1 VPQAAGDP
9 KGEGAGVVL
18 VDMITDPERAEA
30 YRRDGHWDD
39 ATLSGRVA
47 HVASRWPA
55 RPAVVDREGNA
66 AHSYAELAR
75 DVSIVAAWLEARGV
89 GIGDVVSIQL
99 PNWYEFVVLAVATQ
113 RVGSV
118 INPLLPIYR
127 RKELLHVFT
136 VGGSKVVCTPAHY
149 RNYDHLSATRAV
161 IEESGRSIVHVVVDE
176 ARPAALTAADG
187 HTVWFGDILAGD
199 ADADADAGGR
209 GTVSASGAHREVP
222 PPSAV
227 SELIFTSGTEAA
239 PKAIMHTEQTANF
252 SVRVAAEDLGIGD
265 DDVVWMPSPIGHS
278 TGFNYGVR
286 FALYHG
292 LPLVLQDRWDA
303 GVACDLI
310 AARGASYTL
319 ASTTFLQDLV
329 AEAELRGD
337 CQLGS
342 MARFGCGGS
351 PVPSELVRR
360 AAACGIGVLRLY
372 GSTEVLVATWN
383 RPDGP
388 EGKVIDTDG
397 PALSNV
403 EVEIR
408 DENGR
413 AAAPGEAGEIYVRGP
428 NTCVGFYRDP
438 ARTAATFGPG
448 GWVRS
453 GDLAVI
459 DEDGY
464 LTVVGRKKE
473 IIIRGGLNITPRE
486 IEDLL
491 LDFPEVD
498 RAAVVGLPHE
508 RLGERV
514 CACVVLAPG
523 TALDFDMMVER
534 LRGIGLA
541 TYKLPEQLELLES
554 LPVTASGKVQKFE
567 IVNRLMGSAQSPPTP
582 KQSGGRA

>member
-1 VPQAAGDP
+1 VQQAAGDR
-9 KGEGAGVVL
+9 GEGAGAVL
-18 VDMITDPERAEA
+18 GDMVTDSARAAA
-30 YRRDGHWDD
+30 YRRAGHWDA

-47 HVASRWPA
+47 DAA
-55 RPAVVDREGNA
+55 ALRPGRAAVIDRDGEA
-66 AHSYAELAR
+66 VHSYAELGR
-75 DVSIVAAWLEARGV
+75 DVATMAAWLGAQGV
-89 GIGDVVSIQL
+89 GAGDVVSIQL

-113 RVGSV
+113 SVGAV

-127 RKELLHVFT
+127 RKELLHAFT
-136 VGGSKVVCTPAHY
+136 VAESKVVCTPATY
-149 RNYDHLSATRAV
+149 RNYDHLSATAAV
-161 IEESGRSIVHVVVDE
+161 IEESGRSIVHVVVDDL
-176 ARPAALTAADG
+176 RPTSVTEADG
-187 HTVWFGDILAGD
+187 RTVWFGDLVGGDAGD
-199 ADADADAGGR
+199 AADAAGGEVH
-209 GTVSASGAHREVP
+209 GPGPGAP
-222 PPSAV
+222 QPDAL

-252 SVRVAAEDLGIGD
+252 SVRVAAEDLEIGD

-310 AARGASYTL
+310 AAHGASYTL

-329 AEAELRGD
+329 AEAERCEGGGLE
-337 CQLGS
+337 S
-342 MARFGCGGS
+342 MTRFGCGGS
-351 PVPSELVRR
+351 PVPPELVRR

-383 RPDGP
+383 RPGGP
-388 EGKVIDTDG
+388 AAKAIDTDG
-397 PALSNV
+397 PALSSV
-403 EVEIR
+403 EVEVR
-408 DENGR
+408 DENGSVS
-413 AAAPGEAGEIYVRGP
+413 APGVAGEIHIRGP

-453 GDLAVI
+453 GDLATM

-523 TALDFDMMVER
+523 TDLDFETMVGR
-534 LRGIGLA
+534 LRAIGLA
-541 TYKLPEQLELLES
+541 TYKLPEQLEVLDA

-567 IVNRLMGSAQSPPTP
+567 IVHRLSGSLPSPASSSQQGGNR
-582 KQSGGRA
+582 

>member
-1 VPQAAGDP
+1 MV
-9 KGEGAGVVL
+9 
-18 VDMITDPERAEA
+18 TDPERADA
-30 YRRDGHWDD
+30 YRRAGHWDET
-39 ATLSGRVA
+39 TLSGRLA
-47 HVASRWPA
+47 EAAARHPA
-55 RPAVVDREGNA
+55 RPAVIDRDGEA
-66 AHSYAELAR
+66 VHSYAELGR
-75 DVSIVAAWLEARGV
+75 DVSAVAAWLEARGV
-89 GIGDVVSIQL
+89 GSGDVVSIQL
-99 PNWYEFVVLAVATQ
+99 PNWYEFVVIAVATQ
-113 RVGSV
+113 AVGAV

-127 RKELLHVFT
+127 RKELLHAFT
-136 VGGSKVVCTPAHY
+136 VAESKVVCTPASY
-149 RNYDHLSATRAV
+149 RNYDHLNATAAV

-176 ARPAALTAADG
+176 RRPATVTAKATAADG
-187 HTVWFGDILAGD
+187 PTIWFADLLAGEGGVTGGGNG
-199 ADADADAGGR
+199 AGEGPGPGPGR
-209 GTVSASGAHREVP
+209 PRGASP
-222 PPSAV
+222 PDAV

-252 SVRVAAEDLGIGD
+252 SVRAAGEDLGIGD

-286 FALYHG
+286 FAVYHG

-329 AEAELRGD
+329 AEAEHRGD
-337 CQLGS
+337 RRLGS
-342 MARFGCGGS
+342 MTRFGCGGS
-351 PVPSELVRR
+351 PVPPELVRR

-383 RPDGP
+383 RPGGP
-388 EGKVIDTDG
+388 AGKAVDTDG

-403 EVEIR
+403 EVEVR

-413 AAAPGEAGEIYVRGP
+413 VSAPGVAGEIHVRGP

-453 GDLAVI
+453 GDLATM

-514 CACVVLAPG
+514 CACVVLAPA
-523 TALDFDMMVER
+523 TELDFETMVGR
-534 LRGIGLA
+534 LRAIGLA
-541 TYKLPEQLELLES
+541 TYKLPEQLEVLDA

-567 IVNRLMGSAQSPPTP
+567 IVHRLTGSSPGPSLSSQQGGNR
-582 KQSGGRA
+582 